1 MSLVSAHRHRRAM
14 SRLSRRALAL
24 AALSTLVLP
33 LNARA
38 QSASDA
44 TGSSQTAAPAVVAGW
59 QNGFFVQSAD
69 GRNKLSFGTVIQGD
83 GRFSTDAPSPFTDT
97 FTLRKARFGIQGQV
111 AKYFSFRLTPELGNG
126 AATVLDAYVDV
137 QFSRAF
143 GVRVGKDKTPVGL
156 EELYGDA
163 GLYFNERSLVSLLI
177 PNRDDGVQIHGNLA
191 HDAVTYSLG
200 VFNGV
205 PDGSSTTTDVDTNGG
220 KDVAGRVQVR
230 PFHRTGTAT
239 ASAFDNFGLH
249 LGFSSGSQTGALPS
263 FKTSAG
269 QRFFTYAGANADGD
283 RTRISPGVF
292 YYYKSFGVFGEYAR
306 TSQDITKADV
316 TSTIVNDG
324 WDASGS
330 FILTGERASSGTI
343 SPKRPFDPASGAWGA
358 VEIVARYA
366 ALTVDED
373 AFTLGFAADDAV
385 REAHQASIGVNWYP
399 VSYVK
404 YYLSYERTS
413 FEGGAAARPAENA
426 ILFRTQLAF

>member
-1 MSLVSAHRHRRAM
+1 MFRLARRTFT
-14 SRLSRRALAL
+14 L
-24 AALSTLVLP
+24 AAFTTIVLP

-38 QSASDA
+38 QSASG
-44 TGSSQTAAPAVVAGW
+44 TTSSQTTAPAVVAGW

-69 GRNKLSFGTVIQGD
+69 GHNKLSFGTVIQED
-83 GRFSTDAPSPFTDT
+83 GRFSTDDPSPFTNT
-97 FTLRKARFGIQGQV
+97 FTLRKARLGIQGQV
-111 AKYFSFRLTPELGNG
+111 AKYFAFRLTPELGNG
-126 AATVLDAYVDV
+126 AATVVDAYADI
-137 QFSRAF
+137 QFSTAF
-143 GVRVGKDKTPVGL
+143 GIRVGKDKTPVGL
-156 EELYGDA
+156 ELLYGDP
-163 GLYFNERSLVSLLI
+163 GLYFNERSLVSLLV
-177 PNRDDGVQIHGNLA
+177 PNRDDGVQVRGDLA
-191 HDAVTYSLG
+191 HGVVSYAIG

-220 KDVAGRVQVR
+220 KDVAGRIQVR
-230 PFHRTGTAT
+230 PFHRTGAAT

-306 TSQDITKADV
+306 TSQDLTKADV
-316 TSTIVNDG
+316 THTITNDG

-330 FILTGERASSGTI
+330 VILTGETASNGVI
-343 SPKRPFDPASGAWGA
+343 RPKRPFDPASGAWGA

-366 ALTVDED
+366 ALTADED
-373 AFTLGFAADDAV
+373 AFTLGFAADDSV

-413 FEGGAAARPAENA
+413 FDGGAADRPAENA